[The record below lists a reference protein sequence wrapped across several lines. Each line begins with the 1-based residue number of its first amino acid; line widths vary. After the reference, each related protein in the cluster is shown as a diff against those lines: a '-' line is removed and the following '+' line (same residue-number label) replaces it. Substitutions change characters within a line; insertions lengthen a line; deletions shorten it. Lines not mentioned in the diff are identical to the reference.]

1 MPGTLIRKIRE
12 NKKMS
17 QDEVARGMGISQNAY
32 SKIENNQT
40 QLTVNH
46 IKKLSKILDVS
57 MVELLKDDF
66 EIHKPLS
73 IQAESVS
80 KEVLMMTL
88 SNLKDRLHAKQNEK
102 NEFYPILMYQLQAAE
117 NILSHID

>member
-12 NKKMS
+12 AKKMS
-17 QDEVARGMGISQNAY
+17 QEEVARGMGISQNAY
-32 SKIENNQT
+32 SKIENSQT

-46 IKKLSKILDVS
+46 VKKISKILDVS
-57 MVELLKDDF
+57 MAELLKDDF

-73 IQAESVS
+73 IQAQSIS
-80 KEVLMMTL
+80 RDALLMTL
-88 SNLKDRLHAKQNEK
+88 SHLKERVQSKVSEK
-102 NEFYPILMYQLQAAE
+102 HEFYPIFMYQLQAAE

>member
-1 MPGTLIRKIRE
+1 
-12 NKKMS
+12 MS
-17 QDEVARGMGISQNAY
+17 QEEVARGMGISQNAY

-46 IKKLSKILDVS
+46 IKKLSKIFDVS
-57 MVELLKDDF
+57 MAELLKDDF

-88 SNLKDRLHAKQNEK
+88 LNLKERLVSKQCDK
-102 NEFYPILMYQLQAAE
+102 HEFYPIFMYQLQAAE
-117 NILSHID
+117 NILSHIE

>member
-12 NKKMS
+12 TKKMS
-17 QDEVARGMGISQNAY
+17 QEQVARGMGISQNAY

-46 IKKLSKILDVS
+46 IKKLSKIFDVS
-57 MVELLKDDF
+57 MAELLKDDF

-88 SNLKDRLHAKQNEK
+88 LNLKERLVSKQCDK
-102 NEFYPILMYQLQAAE
+102 HEFYPIFMYQLQAAE
-117 NILSHID
+117 NILSHIE